1 MVALKISMFGFYPQQ
16 TVPLLFP
23 LSWSFPPW
31 LEQAALLE
39 KHLPVAK
46 LHSTPG
52 NLVLDSWELDL
63 QKSLGVSAS
72 VVGNYVGGK
81 VKLAHLGSV
90 CLIDLIFLCGTL
102 HLREL
107 SEKIHSAS
115 AVMYS
120 LSLSLSLFH
129 FSCRLSWHMKF
140 CVFYTHH
147 DSLWCLDVLTSAND
161 VLMAGQERLP
171 QRCVHHVVVGRTG
184 QRWWYPYGLGKH
196 NPESIWKR

>member
-1 MVALKISMFGFYPQQ
+1 MSEFYPQQ
-16 TVPLLFP
+16 TVLLLSP

-31 LEQAALLE
+31 LEQATLLE

-90 CLIDLIFLCGTL
+90 CLIDLIVVCGTL

-107 SEKIHSAS
+107 SKKYI
-115 AVMYS
+115 VLVRWCTLC
-120 LSLSLSLFH
+120 LSLSIS
-129 FSCRLSWHMKF
+129 FSCRLSWHMKLCF
-140 CVFYTHH
+140 FNTHH

-161 VLMAGQERLP
+161 VLMAGQERFP
-171 QRCVHHVVVGRTG
+171 QRCVHHVVVRRTG
-184 QRWWYPYGLGKH
+184 QRWWYP
-196 NPESIWKR
+196 